1 MVEAGLTK
9 GTGRKFGIFIPD
21 TKEMLIT
28 PSGIDYFEITPSDIV
43 VMDIEG
49 RIISGG
55 ESSFQRMGDASYF
68 YQQRKDLQAIIH
80 AHTTYCATIACLRED
95 LPAVH
100 YMIAVAG
107 KMFVVQNMRP
117 FGTKELAQNAYDAMQ
132 DRKAVLLANHGIL
145 TGGVSLADAFNVLE
159 EVEYTAQLYYLT
171 RSMGN
176 PIILDDGEMEL
187 MKEKFQNYG
196 QKKCRNLMMPMI
208 DLCLYKQF

>member
-1 MVEAGLTK
+1 MRYEKERKELIAYGKKLVEAGLTK
-9 GTGRKFGIFIPD
+9 GTGGNLSIFIPD

-49 RIISGG
+49 RIISG
-55 ESSFQRMGDASYF
+55 ERVPSSEWAMHLIF

-80 AHTTYCATIACLRED
+80 AHTTYCTTIACLRED

-107 KMFVVQNMRP
+107 KNVRCAEYAT

-196 QKKCRNLMMPMI
+196 QKK
-208 DLCLYKQF
+208 